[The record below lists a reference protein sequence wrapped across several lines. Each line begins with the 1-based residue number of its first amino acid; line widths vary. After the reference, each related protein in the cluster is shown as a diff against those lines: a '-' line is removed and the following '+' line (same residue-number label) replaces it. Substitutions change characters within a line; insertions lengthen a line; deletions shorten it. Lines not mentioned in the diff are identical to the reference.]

1 MNFTN
6 LLVLACTTFAGAYG
20 AAQTNGGAL
29 APLQVP
35 AKTLPVPTDVSPE
48 MQKIIAAPRNP
59 AWSVLWKTGEEWRT
73 AANAQAAKTVQAL
86 PAMRQRLHVTV
97 QPGTMDGVRIYV
109 VTPDFTPPEHRD
121 KLLIYVHGA

>member
-6 LLVLACTTFAGAYG
+6 LVVLACATFAGASG

-35 AKTLPVPTDVSPE
+35 AKSLPVPTDVSPE

-59 AWSVLWKTGEEWRT
+59 AWNVLWKTGEEWRA
-73 AANAQAAKTVQAL
+73 AANEQAAQDRPGHPGDART
-86 PAMRQRLHVTV
+86 PARHNAPRD
-97 QPGTMDGVRIYV
+97 DGRVRAI
-109 VTPDFTPPEHRD
+109 
-121 KLLIYVHGA
+121 L